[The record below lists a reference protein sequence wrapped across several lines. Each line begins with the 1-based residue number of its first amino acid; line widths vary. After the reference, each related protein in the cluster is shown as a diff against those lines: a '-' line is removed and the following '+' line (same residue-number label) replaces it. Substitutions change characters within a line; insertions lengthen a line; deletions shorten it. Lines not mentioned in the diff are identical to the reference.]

1 MDDGSIILGVD
12 IDVRKAEEK
21 IQKLV
26 NELAKL
32 KIDNSNIS
40 IKLREIE
47 REAYR
52 CEQHIL
58 RLKNALKNANDKTVI
73 DSINQEIKA
82 SENYLKTL
90 TDEYSKVL
98 AKKLE
103 IKEAIK
109 EINKEIGNVRKEKID
124 ALEESHR
131 RAEQAA
137 RKHAQAESELR
148 ENLNKIINTVSRFT
162 SKVMNLPPIQFS
174 WDKILKPSLNGLKSS
189 FGPALND
196 YKIAFGSVF
205 NDLKYVTK
213 SMSEALFEPLIKP
226 IYQRCLPAF
235 QRLGQGFSWVKDR
248 LSGLGQGFS
257 WIKGHFANA
266 SNSIGSISRT
276 FQNFGSGISRVFS
289 TLSNFGS
296 QALGWISRLTS
307 RIFYLASSA
316 FVFNVISAGFR
327 ALSRALQNVIM
338 QDAGFVTSLNNIKA
352 NLMTAFYPIYQAA
365 LPALRA
371 LGQMLTWLTGLLAR
385 FMAMLTGTS
394 VSANQQGAKQMY
406 IKSSLGNKANTR
418 AYNTHVKSQ
427 ARADKVKAR
436 NVSKAEN
443 YESKIAEANN
453 KDNIS
458 KSANKA
464 YDSAGKSAEDNAKK
478 LAKFD
483 KAAKKSREELAKFD
497 KIDVLKQ
504 DKDKIPKEIIPQEII
519 PKEIIP
525 KVPKVSIPKEPKY
538 AELPEVAPFIPNM
551 PVLEGFKQN
560 LESIQIPPL
569 FENIFENISKFIE
582 RLKTPLENIS
592 FENLSRE
599 LGNLWEALLKLGVGQ
614 VGERLLWL
622 YDNVLVPL
630 AQWTIE
636 DLLPNFL
643 KVLTS
648 CLEAIEPIVKEANE
662 QLGMLWDVFLKPVA
676 EWAGAQITEFLGNL
690 ANWIKDVGDAIKDNQ
705 LLLESLSAF
714 LVGLD
719 SAILIVAL
727 AQLAAGIWGVVTA
740 TIAWGAAMLAN
751 PMTWVILGIA
761 ALIAIII
768 LCIKHWDDIK
778 AALGDFWERA
788 KKIWE
793 KLGKKFEEIKKK
805 LGNLSGDLGEL
816 FENTIKLLSKI
827 WNFLKPFI
835 KWILDVAIDFLLT
848 NFENMSVTLANIIG
862 DITDAIDGIT
872 KFLSGLIDFITGVFT
887 GDWDKAWSGLGKMF
901 DGFVQTIKASINIL
915 IDFIN
920 SMINAITGGINVA
933 IRGINKIGFDL
944 PDWLGGHHF
953 GLSIPEIPENALNIP
968 KLAQGSVLKGGNP
981 FLAWVN
987 DQPRGQTNIETPLDT
1002 IVKAFKAVSG
1012 NNSNQNIVIEASGDI
1027 NSIIREF
1034 NFRLKN
1040 ENKRIGTEI
1049 MVSKGAL

>member
-1 MDDGSIILGVD
+1 M
-12 IDVRKAEEK
+12 
-21 IQKLV
+21 
-26 NELAKL
+26 
-32 KIDNSNIS
+32 
-40 IKLREIE
+40 
-47 REAYR
+47 
-52 CEQHIL
+52 
-58 RLKNALKNANDKTVI
+58 KTVI

-137 RKHAQAESELR
+137 RKHAQAESILR
-148 ENLNKIINTVSRFT
+148 TSLNKIIS
-162 SKVMNLPPIQFS
+162 LPPIQFAGNN
-174 WDKILKPSLNGLKSS
+174 ILKPALNGLKSA
-189 FGPALND
+189 FGPALNE
-196 YKIAFGSVF
+196 YKTAFGSVF
-205 NDLKYVTK
+205 NELKYFTK
-213 SMSEALFEPLIKP
+213 SMGGALFEPLIKP

-266 SNSIGSISRT
+266 SNSINSVSRT
-276 FQNFGSGISRVFS
+276 FQNFGGGISRVFS

-327 ALSRALQNVIM
+327 TLSKELRNLIA
-338 QDAGFVTSLNNIKA
+338 QDAELVMWLNNVKA

-371 LGQMLTWLTGLLAR
+371 LGQMLSWITAQLAQ
-385 FMAMLTGTS
+385 FIAMLTGTS

-406 IKSSLGNKANTR
+406 MRSALSNSGNTR
-418 AYNTHVKSQ
+418 AYNAHTKSQ
-427 ARADKVKAR
+427 ARANKVKSSNAAK
-436 NVSKAEN
+436 VSKSVIKTAVTQ
-443 YESKIAEANN
+443 
-453 KDNIS
+453 KDDIG
-458 KSANKA
+458 KSVSQA
-464 YDSAGKSAEDNAKK
+464 YNSAGKSAEDNAKK

-483 KAAKKSREELAKFD
+483 KAATKSRKELAKFD

-504 DKDKIPKEIIPQEII
+504 DKDKI

-538 AELPEVAPFIPNM
+538 AELPEVTPFIPNM

-592 FENLSRE
+592 FENLKKE
-599 LGNLWEALLKLGVGQ
+599 LGNLWEAVSKYSGTI
-614 VGERLLWL
+614 GEGWFWF
-622 YDNVLVPL
+622 YENVLVPL
-630 AQWTIE
+630 AKWTIE

-643 KVLTS
+643 TILAN
-648 CLEAIEPIVKEANE
+648 CLNAIEPIVKEAND
-662 QLGMLWDVFLKPVA
+662 QLAILWDTFLKPVA

-714 LVGLD
+714 LVGLG
-719 SAILIVAL
+719 SATLIVAL

-848 NFENMSVTLANIIG
+848 NFENMSITVMNIIG
-862 DITDAIDGIT
+862 DISDLIGNISTILEGV
-872 KFLSGLIDFITGVFT
+872 IDFITGVFT
-887 GDWDKAWSGLGKMF
+887 GDWDKAWAGIGKIF
-901 DGFVQTIKASINIL
+901 DGFVGIIKTAINTL

-968 KLAQGSVLKGGNP
+968 KLAQGSVLKGGDP

-1002 IVKAFKAVSG
+1002 IVRAFKEVAG
-1012 NNSNQNIVIEASGDI
+1012 NNGNQNIVIEANGDLGG
-1027 NSIIREF
+1027 IIREL

-1040 ENKRIGTEI
+1040 ENRRIGTEI
-1049 MVSKGAL
+1049 MVPSGVL

>member
-1 MDDGSIILGVD
+1 MADGEIILGVD
-12 IDVRKAEEK
+12 VDDRQAEEK
-21 IQKLV
+21 IQRLT

-32 KIDNSNIS
+32 KINNSNLS
-40 IKLREIE
+40 PKLREIAQ
-47 REAYR
+47 EAVL

-58 RLKNALKNANDKTVI
+58 RLKNALRNANDSTVI
-73 DSINQEIKA
+73 SKLNREIQA
-82 SENYLKTL
+82 NEQYLKTL
-90 TDEYSKVL
+90 TNEYSKVL
-98 AKKLE
+98 SKQQE
-103 IKEAIK
+103 IKSSIAS
-109 EINKEIGNVRKEKID
+109 INKEIGNIRKEKID
-124 ALEESHR
+124 ALSESHR
-131 RAEQAA
+131 KAEQAA
-137 RKHAQAESELR
+137 KMHSQSESKLV
-148 ENLNKIINTVSRFT
+148 NVLSSIPNPISKI
-162 SKVMNLPPIQFS
+162 
-174 WDKILKPSLNGLKSS
+174 
-189 FGPALND
+189 
-196 YKIAFGSVF
+196 
-205 NDLKYVTK
+205 
-213 SMSEALFEPLIKP
+213 
-226 IYQRCLPAF
+226 
-235 QRLGQGFSWVKDR
+235 
-248 LSGLGQGFS
+248 SGL
-257 WIKGHFANA
+257 
-266 SNSIGSISRT
+266 
-276 FQNFGSGISRVFS
+276 
-289 TLSNFGS
+289 
-296 QALGWISRLTS
+296 ISRLTS

-338 QDAGFVTSLNNIKA
+338 QDAVFVTSLNNIKA

-483 KAAKKSREELAKFD
+483 KAATKSRKELAKFD

-504 DKDKIPKEIIPQEII
+504 DKDKI

-592 FENLSRE
+592 FENLKKE
-599 LGNLWEALLKLGVGQ
+599 LGNLWEAVSKYSGTI
-614 VGERLLWL
+614 GEGWFWF
-622 YDNVLVPL
+622 YENVLVPL
-630 AQWTIE
+630 AKWTIE

-643 KVLTS
+643 TILAN
-648 CLEAIEPIVKEANE
+648 CLNAIEPIVKEAND
-662 QLGMLWDVFLKPVA
+662 QLAILWDTFLKPVA

-714 LVGLD
+714 LVGLG
-719 SAILIVAL
+719 SAVLIINL
-727 AQLAAGIWGVVTA
+727 AKLAASLWGVVTA

-887 GDWDKAWSGLGKMF
+887 GDWDKAWAGIGKIF
-901 DGFVQTIKASINIL
+901 DGFVGIIKTAINTL

-953 GLSIPEIPENALNIP
+953 GLNIPEIPQNALNIP
-968 KLAQGSVLKGGNP
+968 KLAQGSVLKGGDP

-1002 IVKAFKAVSG
+1002 IVRAFKEVAG
-1012 NNSNQNIVIEASGDI
+1012 NNGKNIVIEANGDLGG
-1027 NSIIREF
+1027 IIREL

-1040 ENKRIGTEI
+1040 ENRRIGTEI
-1049 MVSKGAL
+1049 MVQSGVL

>member
-1 MDDGSIILGVD
+1 MADGEIILGVD
-12 IDVRKAEEK
+12 IDVRQAEEK
-21 IQKLV
+21 IQRLIKTLS
-26 NELAKL
+26 KL
-32 KIDNSNIS
+32 KIEDSNIS
-40 IKLREIE
+40 PKLREIAKE
-47 REAYR
+47 TEL

-58 RLKNALKNANDKTVI
+58 RLKNALRNANDSTVI
-73 DSINQEIKA
+73 DKINKEIKVN
-82 SENYLKTL
+82 EQYLETL
-90 TDEYSKVL
+90 VDEYSKL
-98 AKKLE
+98 LTKKLE

-109 EINKEIGNVRKEKID
+109 EINKEIGNIRKEKID

-137 RKHAQAESELR
+137 RKHAQAESMLR
-148 ENLNKIINTVSRFT
+148 TSLSKIIS
-162 SKVMNLPPIQFS
+162 LPPIQFVGNN
-174 WDKILKPSLNGLKSS
+174 ILKPALNGLKT
-189 FGPALND
+189 FGRT
-196 YKIAFGSVF
+196 FGEF
-205 NDLKYVTK
+205 TDPLF
-213 SMSEALFEPLIKP
+213 APLFEP
-226 IYQRCLPAF
+226 IYQRCLPAL
-235 QRLGQGFSWVKDR
+235 QNLGKGFSWVKDR

-257 WIKGHFANA
+257 WIKGHFVNA
-266 SNSIGSISRT
+266 SNSINSVSRT
-276 FQNFGSGISRVFS
+276 FQNFGGGISRVFS

-327 ALSRALQNVIM
+327 ALSKELRNLIA
-338 QDAGFVTSLNNIKA
+338 QDAELVMWLNNVKA

-371 LGQMLTWLTGLLAR
+371 LGQMLSWITAQLAQ
-385 FMAMLTGTS
+385 FIAMLTGTS

-406 IKSSLGNKANTR
+406 MRSALSNSGNTR
-418 AYNTHVKSQ
+418 AYKAHTKSQ
-427 ARADKVKAR
+427 ARANKVKSSNAAK
-436 NVSKAEN
+436 VSKSVIKTAGTQ
-443 YESKIAEANN
+443 
-453 KDNIS
+453 KDDIG
-458 KSANKA
+458 KSVSQA
-464 YDSAGKSAEDNAKK
+464 YNSAGKSAEDNAKK

-483 KAAKKSREELAKFD
+483 KAATKSRKELAKFD

-504 DKDKIPKEIIPQEII
+504 DKEKSL
-519 PKEIIP
+519 KEIIP
-525 KVPKVSIPKEPKY
+525 KTPKEPKL
-538 AELPEVAPFIPNM
+538 AEVPDVTPFIPNM
-551 PVLEGFKQN
+551 PVLDGFKQN
-560 LESIQIPPL
+560 LESIQLSP
-569 FENIFENISKFIE
+569 FFDNILKWFE
-582 RLKTPLENIS
+582 RLKEPLKNIS
-592 FENLSRE
+592 FENLNRE

-614 VGERLLWL
+614 VGERLLWF

-662 QLGMLWDVFLKPVA
+662 QLGMLWDVFLKPAA
-676 EWAGAQITEFLGNL
+676 EWVGDKITEFLGNL
-690 ANWIKDVGDAIKDNQ
+690 ADWIKNIGDSIKDNQ
-705 LLLESLSAF
+705 PLIELLAAF
-714 LVGLD
+714 LVGLS
-719 SAILIVAL
+719 SATLIVAL

-793 KLGKKFEEIKKK
+793 KLGKKFEEIKEK

-920 SMINAITGGINVA
+920 SMINAITGGINIA

-953 GLSIPEIPENALNIP
+953 GLNIPEIPENALNIP
-968 KLAQGSVLKGGNP
+968 KLAQGSVLKGGDP

-987 DQPRGQTNIETPLDT
+987 DQPRGQTNVEAPLDT
-1002 IVKAFKAVSG
+1002 IVRAFKEAAG
-1012 NNSNQNIVIEASGDI
+1012 NNGNQNIVIEANGDLGG
-1027 NSIIREF
+1027 IIREL

-1040 ENKRIGTEI
+1040 ENRRIGTEI
-1049 MVSKGAL
+1049 MVPSGVL

>member
-1 MDDGSIILGVD
+1 MDDGKIILGVD

-58 RLKNALKNANDKTVI
+58 RLKNSLKNANDKTVI

-82 SENYLKTL
+82 SENYIKTL

-162 SKVMNLPPIQFS
+162 SKVMNLPPIKFVGNN
-174 WDKILKPSLNGLKSS
+174 IFGPALNRLKSF

-196 YKIAFGSVF
+196 YKIYGSVF

-504 DKDKIPKEIIPQEII
+504 DKDKIPKEIIP
-519 PKEIIP
+519 KEIIP

-662 QLGMLWDVFLKPVA
+662 QLGMLWDVFLKPAA
-676 EWAGAQITEFLGNL
+676 EWVGDKITEFLGNL
-690 ANWIKDVGDAIKDNQ
+690 ADWIKNIGDSIKDNQ

-714 LVGLD
+714 LVGLG
-719 SAILIVAL
+719 SATLIVAL

-827 WNFLKPFI
+827 WDFLKPFI

-1002 IVKAFKAVSG
+1002 IVRAFKEVAG
-1012 NNSNQNIVIEASGDI
+1012 NNGNQNIVIEASGDI

>member
-1 MDDGSIILGVD
+1 MADGEIILGVD
-12 IDVRKAEEK
+12 VDARQAEEK
-21 IQKLV
+21 IQRLT

-32 KIDNSNIS
+32 KINNSNLS
-40 IKLREIE
+40 PKLREIAQ
-47 REAYR
+47 EAGL

-58 RLKNALKNANDKTVI
+58 RLKNALRNANDSTVI
-73 DSINQEIKA
+73 SKLNREIQA
-82 SENYLKTL
+82 NEQYLKTL
-90 TDEYSKVL
+90 TNEYSKVL
-98 AKKLE
+98 SKQQE
-103 IKEAIK
+103 IKSSIAS
-109 EINKEIGNVRKEKID
+109 INKEIGNIRKEKID
-124 ALEESHR
+124 ALSESHR
-131 RAEQAA
+131 KAEQAA
-137 RKHAQAESELR
+137 KMHSQSESKLV
-148 ENLNKIINTVSRFT
+148 NVLSSIPNPISKI
-162 SKVMNLPPIQFS
+162 
-174 WDKILKPSLNGLKSS
+174 
-189 FGPALND
+189 
-196 YKIAFGSVF
+196 
-205 NDLKYVTK
+205 
-213 SMSEALFEPLIKP
+213 
-226 IYQRCLPAF
+226 
-235 QRLGQGFSWVKDR
+235 
-248 LSGLGQGFS
+248 SGL
-257 WIKGHFANA
+257 
-266 SNSIGSISRT
+266 IS
-276 FQNFGSGISRVFS
+276 G
-289 TLSNFGS
+289 
-296 QALGWISRLTS
+296 LTS

-327 ALSRALQNVIM
+327 ALSKELRNLIA
-338 QDAGFVTSLNNIKA
+338 QDAELVMWLNNVKA

-371 LGQMLTWLTGLLAR
+371 LGQMLSWITAQLAQ
-385 FMAMLTGTS
+385 FIAMLTGTS

-406 IKSSLGNKANTR
+406 MRSALSNSGNTR
-418 AYNTHVKSQ
+418 AYNAHTKSQ
-427 ARADKVKAR
+427 ARANKVKSSNAAKVAKSTIKTAGTQKDDIGKS
-436 NVSKAEN
+436 VSQ
-443 YESKIAEANN
+443 
-453 KDNIS
+453 
-458 KSANKA
+458 A
-464 YDSAGKSAEDNAKK
+464 YNSAGKSAEDNAKK

-483 KAAKKSREELAKFD
+483 KAATKSRKELAKFD

-504 DKDKIPKEIIPQEII
+504 DKEKSL
-519 PKEIIP
+519 KEIIP
-525 KVPKVSIPKEPKY
+525 KTPKVSMPKEPKL
-538 AELPEVAPFIPNM
+538 AEVPDVTPFIPNM

-560 LESIQIPPL
+560 LESIQLSPF
-569 FENIFENISKFIE
+569 FENILKWFE
-582 RLKTPLENIS
+582 RLKEPLKNIS
-592 FENLSRE
+592 FENLNRE

-614 VGERLLWL
+614 VGERLLWF

-662 QLGMLWDVFLKPVA
+662 QLGMLWDVFLKPAA
-676 EWAGAQITEFLGNL
+676 EWVGDKITEFLGNL
-690 ANWIKDVGDAIKDNQ
+690 ADWIKNIGDSIKDNQ
-705 LLLESLSAF
+705 PLIELLAAF
-714 LVGLD
+714 LVGLS
-719 SAILIVAL
+719 SATLIVAL

-953 GLSIPEIPENALNIP
+953 GLNIPEIPENALNIP
-968 KLAQGSVLKGGNP
+968 KLAQGSVLKGGDP

-987 DQPRGQTNIETPLDT
+987 DQPRGQTNVEAPLDT
-1002 IVKAFKAVSG
+1002 IVRAFKEAAG
-1012 NNSNQNIVIEASGDI
+1012 NNGNQNIVIEANGDLGG
-1027 NSIIREF
+1027 IIREL

-1040 ENKRIGTEI
+1040 ENRRIGTEI
-1049 MVSKGAL
+1049 MVPSGVL

>member
-1 MDDGSIILGVD
+1 MADGEIILGVD
-12 IDVRKAEEK
+12 IDVRQAEEK
-21 IQKLV
+21 IQRLIKTLS
-26 NELAKL
+26 KL
-32 KIDNSNIS
+32 KIEDSNIS
-40 IKLREIE
+40 PKLREIAKE
-47 REAYR
+47 TEL

-58 RLKNALKNANDKTVI
+58 RLKNALRNANDSTVI
-73 DSINQEIKA
+73 DKINKEIKVN
-82 SENYLKTL
+82 EQYLETL
-90 TDEYSKVL
+90 VDEYSKL
-98 AKKLE
+98 LTKKLE
-103 IKEAIK
+103 IKEATK

-137 RKHAQAESELR
+137 RKHAQAESMLR
-148 ENLNKIINTVSRFT
+148 TSLSKIIS
-162 SKVMNLPPIQFS
+162 LPPIQFLGNN
-174 WDKILKPSLNGLKSS
+174 ILKPALNGLKSA
-189 FGPALND
+189 FAPALND
-196 YKIAFGSVF
+196 YKTAFGSVF
-205 NDLKYVTK
+205 NELKYFTK
-213 SMSEALFEPLIKP
+213 SMGGALFEPLIKP

-257 WIKGHFANA
+257 WIKGHFVNA
-266 SNSIGSISRT
+266 SNSINSVSRT
-276 FQNFGSGISRVFS
+276 FQNFGGGISRVFS

-327 ALSRALQNVIM
+327 ALSKELRNLIA
-338 QDAGFVTSLNNIKA
+338 QDAELVMWLNNVKA

-371 LGQMLTWLTGLLAR
+371 LGQMLSWITAQLAQ
-385 FMAMLTGTS
+385 FIAMLTGTS

-406 IKSSLGNKANTR
+406 MRSSLSNSGNTR
-418 AYNTHVKSQ
+418 AYKAHTKSQ
-427 ARADKVKAR
+427 ARANKVKSSNAAK
-436 NVSKAEN
+436 VSKSVIKTAGTQ
-443 YESKIAEANN
+443 
-453 KDNIS
+453 KDDIG
-458 KSANKA
+458 KSVSQA
-464 YDSAGKSAEDNAKK
+464 YNSAGKSAEDNAKK

-483 KAAKKSREELAKFD
+483 KAATKSRKELAKFD
-497 KIDVLKQ
+497 KIDILKQ
-504 DKDKIPKEIIPQEII
+504 DKEKSL
-519 PKEIIP
+519 KEIIP
-525 KVPKVSIPKEPKY
+525 KTPKVSMPKEPKL
-538 AELPEVAPFIPNM
+538 AEVPDVTPFIPNM
-551 PVLEGFKQN
+551 PLLDGFKQN
-560 LESIQIPPL
+560 LESIQLSPF
-569 FENIFENISKFIE
+569 FENILKWFE
-582 RLKTPLENIS
+582 RLKEPLKNIS
-592 FENLSRE
+592 FENLNRE

-662 QLGMLWDVFLKPVA
+662 QLGMLWDVFLKPAA
-676 EWAGAQITEFLGNL
+676 EWVGDKITEFLGNL
-690 ANWIKDVGDAIKDNQ
+690 ADWIKNIGDSIKDNQ
-705 LLLESLSAF
+705 PLIELLAAF
-714 LVGLD
+714 LVGLS
-719 SAILIVAL
+719 SATLIVAL

-901 DGFVQTIKASINIL
+901 DGFVQTIKASINTL

-953 GLSIPEIPENALNIP
+953 GLNIPEIPENALNIP
-968 KLAQGSVLKGGNP
+968 KLAQGSVLKGGDP

-1002 IVKAFKAVSG
+1002 IVKAFKEVAG
-1012 NNSNQNIVIEASGDI
+1012 NNGNQNIVIEANGDLGG
-1027 NSIIREF
+1027 IIREL

-1040 ENKRIGTEI
+1040 ENRRIGTEI
-1049 MVSKGAL
+1049 MVPSGVL